1 MRFGIMSLQLEVLLP
16 SGGAAADI
24 VQHGADI
31 DLARLVATLQAHGFD
46 PIELSAD
53 LALFVPHVF
62 APATIERLAAL
73 QHETGLRYT
82 VHLPLWSVEPSS
94 PQPHV
99 RQGALQALIDA
110 VRVTW
115 PLRPEVYVLHATGA
129 LAAEFFRMRLPD
141 PLKAVLLDRF
151 QRAAAASIEALLQAT
166 GIPSRALAVETI
178 EFPLER
184 TLALAEAYDLS
195 ICLDT
200 GHLLAGFSGTTDL
213 WDALER
219 CLPRLAEV
227 HLHDAPRAPSAAE
240 PGYGS
245 DHRPLGSGDLDVGR
259 LLDRLAAAGF
269 SGPLVFELELA
280 DARRSLEHIRRLRPA
295 LLPSR

>member
-1 MRFGIMSLQLEVLLP
+1 MRFGIMSLQLEALLP
-16 SGGAAADI
+16 PQADPAHLAQQAAD
-24 VQHGADI
+24 V
-31 DLARLVATLQAHGFD
+31 DLAGLVAALQAQGFN
-46 PIELSAD
+46 PIELSVD

-62 APATIERLAAL
+62 APAAIERLAAL
-73 QHETGLRYT
+73 QLETGVRYT
-82 VHLPLWSVEPSS
+82 VHLPLWSIEPSS

-99 RQGALQALIDA
+99 RQGSLQALIEA
-110 VRVTW
+110 VRATQ

-129 LAAEFFRMRLPD
+129 LAAEFFRMRLP
-141 PLKAVLLDRF
+141 PALKAALLDRF
-151 QRAAAASIEALLQAT
+151 QRAAAASIETLLQAT
-166 GIPSRALAVETI
+166 DLPTRALAIETI

-259 LLDRLAAAGF
+259 LLDRLVAAGF
-269 SGPLVFELELA
+269 SGPLVFELGLA
-280 DARRSLEHIRRLRPA
+280 DARRSLDYIRRLRPA
-295 LLPSR
+295 LLPPG